1 MALPKKLKFFNL
13 FNDGGSY
20 LHEVAELVLPKLAR
34 KMEDYRAGGMDTP
47 IKTDMGGE
55 ALQCEWTCAGIM
67 EDALN
72 QYGSQKHDAVAL
84 RFAGSYQ
91 AEDGAPPKAV
101 EVVMRGRHSLIDM
114 GNAKSG
120 DETTFKVTTELSY
133 YKLTIDGKELIEI
146 DALNMINK
154 VDGVDILADHRSAI
168 GI

>member
-1 MALPKKLKFFNL
+1 MALPNKLKFFNL
-13 FNDGGSY
+13 FNDANSY
-20 LHEVAELVLPKLAR
+20 LQQVSELTLPKLAR

-47 IKTDMGGE
+47 IKIDMGGE
-55 ALQCEWTCAGIM
+55 PLQCEWTCAGIM
-67 EDALN
+67 EDAIT
-72 QYGSQKHDAVAL
+72 QFGSLKHDAVAL

-91 AEDGAPPKAV
+91 AEDAAIPKAV
-101 EVVMRGRHSLIDM
+101 EVSMRGRHSIIDL

-146 DALNMINK
+146 DALNMIHK
-154 VDGVDILADHRSAI
+154 VNGIDLLAAHRSAI